1 MAPEI
6 LIIHMEKNHGFL
18 PPKYSKII
26 IWKINGLNVK
36 DKNVKMFQKYVVD
49 YLYKLGSGKPFKMW
63 HTKKMLKYNTKDE
76 TKYLS
81 LIALN

>member
-1 MAPEI
+1 M
-6 LIIHMEKNHGFL
+6 
-18 PPKYSKII
+18 
-26 IWKINGLNVK
+26 K

-49 YLYKLGSGKPFKMW
+49 YLYNLGSGKPFKMW
-63 HTKKMLKYNTKDE
+63 HTQKKMLKYNTKDE

>member
-49 YLYKLGSGKPFKMW
+49 YLYNLGSGKPFKMW
-63 HTKKMLKYNTKDE
+63 HTQKKC
-76 TKYLS
+76 
-81 LIALN
+81 

>member
-1 MAPEI
+1 M
-6 LIIHMEKNHGFL
+6 
-18 PPKYSKII
+18 
-26 IWKINGLNVK
+26 K